1 MSKNMTRRSTAIA
14 GAAALAIASL
24 TAAPA
29 ANAAETLALAPSA
42 GAEYAALTTSSFVLD
57 AGFSGTESTAAQ
69 GALKFR
75 VINDGDAALTVG
87 IVEGD
92 DTSNL
97 GYKYGTTSSPE
108 LDTNDYATSDDDFVV
123 YSKGGDPAI
132 GATQS
137 ISLEPSA
144 GFTSD
149 ITLTVQAFL
158 DLDGGNDVDSSEPTS
173 PVRTVTFYAAKNVT
187 GTATLESLTL
197 NGTSMTANVTYSPAL
212 NVRQLDTD
220 DVRVRF
226 LENNSTAAVDN
237 GGAATDD
244 TTLGYFAA
252 SYDSTEKV
260 VDADLTGLATNIA
273 TGTTYGAQV
282 YFFDGNGTTEADYD
296 KSGSAAYSS
305 ASSGQVATL
314 DAVAIRASNTV
325 TSSLIREGSGTFTV
339 EADVATVTSGNSV
352 AGQTVTF
359 TITDSALTS
368 GASVTAGGKTLTSAD
383 TSISV
388 DAVSA
393 ANGEAEIEISYSGF
407 DADDGDAITINATA
421 LGASAVIQSGG
432 NSSVDLT
439 MTAHA
444 STGDFVVDSI
454 AGAKQVESVIGVTQ
468 SVSYTVVDEFGQ
480 TPDGTLQLVISEN
493 GTGSFAGTVAITNG
507 TGTWTWVENSPSAND
522 YTLTATLQKKDSNG
536 VFGNVAGPVTE
547 TTAISAVTAAQV
559 PASITNTANDD
570 GSSTEIPLTLASQ
583 ATMNSEISQA
593 SASAPTDDTG
603 AWVSGTV
610 SSSNGTPL
618 KGVAVTLKS
627 TGNVMFTSED
637 EFSYGVGALTV
648 RTNTSGVYKAF
659 VSSNSAG
666 KQTITA
672 TAGSVSKDEVI
683 EFAAAAANTGT
694 DIVWTGTSATSTS
707 GSTFKYVVTLNDK
720 YGNPVKTDGGTPN
733 MLVSYTGPG
742 LTIPTTL
749 PTNTDANGQLTV
761 SVLLGANDSA
771 DGTLS
776 VGYSLDADSNATDD
790 NEFTES
796 YTVDVNP
803 VAAQKVNAG
812 SFKGYV
818 AVYARGYE
826 GQRLSAK
833 IGNDWV
839 IVDPIV
845 NNQENGTLFRVT
857 DFTGAGVD
865 IAVRIYI
872 DRVLIDTIN
881 LTTK

>member
-1 MSKNMTRRSTAIA
+1 MTRRSTAIA

-57 AGFSGTESTAAQ
+57 AGYGGTESTAAQ

-108 LDTNDYATSDDDFVV
+108 LDINDYATSDDDFVA
-123 YSKGGDPAI
+123 YSKNGTPVI

-144 GFTSD
+144 GFTSN
-149 ITLTVQAFL
+149 ITVTVQAFL
-158 DLDGGNDVDSSEPTS
+158 DLDGGNDIDSNEPTS

-187 GTATLESLTL
+187 GSAALESLTL
-197 NGTSMTANVTYSPAL
+197 GGSTMTANVSFSPAL
-212 NVRQLDTD
+212 NIQQLDST

-226 LENNSTAAVDN
+226 LENNTTADVT
-237 GGAATDD
+237 GGSGAATDD
-244 TTLGYFAA
+244 TGLGYFAA
-252 SYDSTEKV
+252 TYDSVEKV
-260 VDADLTGLATNIA
+260 MDADLAGLFTAITSA
-273 TGTTYGAQV
+273 TTYGAQV
-282 YFFDGNGTTEADYD
+282 YFFDGAGTTEADYD
-296 KSGSAAYSS
+296 KSGTAAYQGVSK
-305 ASSGQVATL
+305 GVVTTL
-314 DAVAIRASNTV
+314 DAVAVRASNSATNNGG
-325 TSSLIREGSGTFTV
+325 SSLLREGSGSFTV
-339 EADVATVTSGNSV
+339 EADVAAVASGSSV

-359 TITDSALTS
+359 IITDTALSS
-368 GASVTAGGKTLTSAD
+368 GATITAGGKTLTSAG

-393 ANGEAEIEISYSGF
+393 ANGEAELEISYSGF
-407 DADDGDAITINATA
+407 EADDSDAFTIGATT
-421 LGASAVIQSGG
+421 LGASAVVQAGG
-432 NSSVDLT
+432 AASNLT

-444 STGDFVVDSI
+444 STGDVVVDGY
-454 AGAKQVESVIGVTQ
+454 AGDKQIESVIGTTQ
-468 SVSYTVVDEFGQ
+468 TISYTVVDEFGQ
-480 TPDGTLQLVISEN
+480 TPVGEFQLVISEN
-493 GTGSFAGTVAITNG
+493 GNGSLTATTAVSNG
-507 TGTWTWVENSPSAND
+507 KATFSWVENAPSAED
-522 YTLTATLQKKDSNG
+522 YVLSAQLQKKNTSG
-536 VFGNVAGPVTE
+536 VFANVGSVKEE
-547 TTAISAVTAAQV
+547 TKISAVAAAQV
-559 PASITNTANDD
+559 PAAVTNTANTTNPD
-570 GSSTEIPLTLASQ
+570 TMTLSAQ
-583 ATMNSEISQA
+583 ATMNEQIAQS
-593 SASAPTDDTG
+593 SAAAPTDDTNF
-603 AWVSGTV
+603 VTGTV
-610 SSSNGTPL
+610 SSSNGTRL
-618 KGVAVTLKS
+618 KGVPVTLS
-627 TGNVMFTSED
+627 AAGNVMFTSED
-637 EFSYGVGALTV
+637 TFSHGVGSLTV
-648 RTNTSGVYKAF
+648 YTNTAGVYKAF
-659 VSSNSAG
+659 VTSNTAG
-666 KQTITA
+666 VVTVTATSGSVSTDEEITYTGAAEQTA
-672 TAGSVSKDEVI
+672 TALAFTGSD
-683 EFAAAAANTGT
+683 
-694 DIVWTGTSATSTS
+694 ATSTS
-707 GSTFKYVVTLNDK
+707 GSTFKVTATLTDK
-720 YGNPVKTDGGTPN
+720 YGNPVDIDTGDTAN
-733 MLVSYTGPG
+733 MITTYTGPG

-749 PTNTDANGQLTV
+749 PVVTDADGQLTV
-761 SVLLGANDSA
+761 SVLLGANDTA
-771 DGTLS
+771 DGTVV
-776 VGYSLDADSNATDD
+776 VGYDKNGDGDLKDTGDLTATW
-790 NEFTES
+790 
-796 YTVDVNP
+796 TVDVNP